1 MVDHL
6 DLRPSMTSLKD
17 HFLLDPHIVY
27 LNHGSYGATPR
38 AVFEVYQQRQLQL
51 EREPVRFIN
60 DELPALLK
68 DARHALGR
76 YLNTDAD
83 DLVYVPNATFGL
95 NIVARSLP
103 LQAGDELVTTD
114 HEYGATYNLWSTI
127 CQKRGAKLIK
137 QPVSFPIAS
146 EAEMLEEIWR
156 GVTPRT
162 KAIFISH
169 ITSPTALRLPVEDL
183 CQRARDAGL
192 ITIIDGAHAPG
203 QIALDL
209 KALAADFYVGNC
221 HKWLCSPKGAGFL
234 HAQASRQSLIEPLVI
249 GWGWGENRNPSDEP
263 AFIDALQRQG
273 TDELSSYLSVPAAI
287 EFQTQHHWPE
297 VRAHCHTLLAATLK
311 QANELT
317 GLRSPYPAQGQHYAQ
332 MAVIPLPHIHDL
344 QAFNRRLYEKYRI
357 QIPCITWNGHQFLR
371 VSVQAYNSEE
381 DSKALLNA
389 LRAELA
395 D

>member
-1 MVDHL
+1 
-6 DLRPSMTSLKD
+6 MTSLKD
-17 HFLLDPHIVY
+17 HFLLDPHIIY

-60 DELPALLK
+60 DELPTLLK

-76 YLNTDAD
+76 YLNADAD

-95 NIVARSLP
+95 NIVARSMP
-103 LQAGDELVTTD
+103 LQVGDEVVTTD
-114 HEYGATYNLWSTI
+114 HEYGATYNIWSTI

-137 QPVSFPIAS
+137 QPVSFPVSS

-162 KAIFISH
+162 KAILISH
-169 ITSPTALRLPVEDL
+169 ITSPTALRLPVEAL
-183 CQRARDAGL
+183 CQRANEAGL

-209 KALAADFYVGNC
+209 EALGADFYVGNC

-234 HAQASRQSLIEPLVI
+234 HARRSRQSLIEPLVI
-249 GWGWGENRNPSDEP
+249 GWGWGEYRKPSDEP

-273 TDELSSYLSVPAAI
+273 TDDLSAYLSVPTAI
-287 EFQTQHHWPE
+287 EFQTQHHWPAA
-297 VRAHCHTLLAATLK
+297 RTHCHSLLTAMLK
-311 QANELT
+311 QASELT
-317 GLRSPYPAQGQHYAQ
+317 GLRSPYPAPGDHYAQ
-332 MAVIPLPHIHDL
+332 MAVIPLPPIHDL
-344 QAFNRRLYEKYRI
+344 TAFNRRLYEKYRI
-357 QIPCITWNGHQFLR
+357 QIPCIAWNGRQLLR
-371 VSVQAYNSEE
+371 ASVQAYNSEE
-381 DSKALLNA
+381 DLKALLEA
-389 LRAELA
+389 LSAELA
-395 D
+395 KQQR